1 MGFGSLRSLIRPIA
15 QGAVARTTLF
25 HIHIPSSSRATHPP
39 NTSLL
44 LPFLNNS
51 SISSSSRDSSICP
64 WTKWHL
70 RSDIH
75 SLTDTRFPKR
85 RPGFTNRRKRASLK
99 PPGPYAWV
107 QYVPGEP
114 IPRSRPNEGSVQGR
128 NRIKRIKLRKA
139 FIKSEAKKRKVQV
152 QEAKRKKITKRIER
166 KMAAVARERAW
177 AERLVELQKLEE
189 EKKAMA

>member
-1 MGFGSLRSLIRPIA
+1 MGFGSLRNLIRP
-15 QGAVARTTLF
+15 VARTTIF
-25 HIHIPSSSRATHPP
+25 HIHILSSSRATHPP

-44 LPFLNNS
+44 LPFL
-51 SISSSSRDSSICP
+51 SSSSRRDSSICP

-139 FIKSEAKKRKVQV
+139 FIKSEAKKRKAQV
-152 QEAKRKKITKRIER
+152 QEAKRKKRTKRIER